1 LCDVA
6 VSVIN
11 TMVCCLFTYLDHA
24 ATCLCELMIFEL
36 ELRLELCDCYL
47 TVYTTHNCLIHV
59 ACILN
64 Q

>member
-1 LCDVA
+1 
-6 VSVIN
+6 
-11 TMVCCLFTYLDHA
+11 MVCCLFTYLDHA